1 MRSRGS
7 SPKTASSKPS
17 TSPNLADTNGRETLS
32 ESGLHRATVEHGATE
47 KSTLR
52 RWLAGYPFRSAR
64 SDFQAGLTV
73 AAISL
78 PQSMAYALIAGVDP
92 RFGLFTAIVFT
103 AVASVFGSSSHLI
116 NGPTGAVSLVVFS
129 TLSFFDPEARLD
141 AYEGMF
147 LLGVMMGVIQILI
160 SVLKLGDV
168 TRYISESVITGFMN
182 GAATLT
188 VVGQIGNALGLKNQG
203 TGHQHVFHRLW
214 LTVTQSAPISYQALA
229 ISGGSVVLT
238 LVARRIVRRY
248 KLPQLD
254 MFVVLVLVTGLAYVF
269 GWSHAGPN
277 GKAALSLIEEVPA
290 ALPGLHVPVI
300 EWAWVG
306 HLSSGAFAIAV
317 LGLLETLAIAK
328 AIAYKTRQPLDFNRQ
343 CLAEGIGNLVGGFFR
358 CMPGAGSL
366 SRSAINHQAGAA
378 TKMSGIFT
386 AVLVALL
393 VLVFAPLTRHIPK
406 AALAGLL
413 IVAASRLIDL
423 QRVRYIT
430 RASGYDSVLLAGTTI
445 ATLVVGVEFS
455 ILLGVLVSALLFI
468 PRAAKLTIRQLVVT
482 DEGVVRERVASDPPA
497 QAVVIHDLEGEL
509 FFGAAPDLERYL
521 LAAFDAARAQ
531 NIWHVVLRLK
541 RVRSPDAV
549 CFERLEHAL
558 REAQQQGFTVL
569 LAGVRPDLERGM
581 RRLRFNEWISP
592 ERWFLEEDTTFSAT
606 LNAVRKAYDL
616 LGMHRRQ
623 DEAVV
628 YYLV

>member
-1 MRSRGS
+1 
-7 SPKTASSKPS
+7 
-17 TSPNLADTNGRETLS
+17 
-32 ESGLHRATVEHGATE
+32 
-47 KSTLR
+47 LR
-52 RWLAGYPFRSAR
+52 HAR

-92 RFGLFTAIVFT
+92 RFGLFTAIVFCT
-103 AVASVFGSSSHLI
+103 VASIFGSSSHLI

-147 LLGVMMGVIQILI
+147 LLGVMIGVIQILI
-160 SVLKLGDV
+160 SVLKLGDL

-188 VVGQIGNALGLKNQG
+188 VVGQIGNALGLKNLG
-203 TGHQHVFHRLW
+203 TGHQHVFQRLW
-214 LTVTQSAPISYQALA
+214 LTVTQTAPINLKALA
-229 ISGGSVVLT
+229 ISSGSVVLT
-238 LVARRIVRRY
+238 LVGRRLVRRY

-254 MFVVLVLVTGLAYVF
+254 MFVVLVLVTGAAYVL
-269 GWSHAGPN
+269 GWSEPSAS

-300 EWAWVG
+300 EWQWIG

-328 AIAYKTRQPLDFNRQ
+328 AISYKTRQPLDFNRQ
-343 CLAEGIGNLVGGFFR
+343 CLAEGLGNLVGGFFR

-378 TKMSGIFT
+378 TKMSGVFT

-423 QRVRYIT
+423 ERVRYIF
-430 RASGYDSVLLAGTTI
+430 RASGYDALLLAATTL

-455 ILLGVLVSALLFI
+455 ILLGVLASALLFI
-468 PRAAKLTIRQLVVT
+468 PRAAKLSIRQLVVT
-482 DEGVVRERVASDPPA
+482 DERVVRERVPSDPPA
-497 QAVVIHDLEGEL
+497 HSVAIHDLEGEL
-509 FFGAAPDLERYL
+509 FFGAAPELERYL
-521 LAAFDAARAQ
+521 QAAFDGARAQ
-531 NIWHVVLRLK
+531 DIWHIVLRVK
-541 RVRSPDAV
+541 RVRDPDAV

-558 REAQQQGFTVL
+558 RDAQKQGFTVL
-569 LAGVRPDLERGM
+569 LAGIRPDLLRGM
-581 RRLRFNEWISP
+581 RRLGFDRWLAP
-592 ERWFLEEDTTFSAT
+592 DRWFPEEDTPDSAT
-606 LNAVRKAYDL
+606 LKAVRRAYDL
-616 LGMHRRQ
+616 LGIQRPR